1 MIKRIVE
8 ISHAS
13 WISLKDHQLVVEQD
27 RNVVSRIPIED
38 LGLLLLA
45 HPGNTITQQALSACQ
60 QADVAVVLCDEKYLP
75 IALMIPLSGSSLH
88 TATLQMQI
96 NVKSQVAK
104 SLWRDIVA
112 AKIMAQ
118 ASHLTFQGKRGQ
130 HLEAMTRLVGR
141 DDAAQREAQAAAYYW
156 RELLG
161 TDFRRDQNGDDINTL
176 LNYGYAVLRASVA
189 RAIVGAG
196 LHPALGVFHHN
207 RGDSFA
213 LADDLMEP
221 LRPAV
226 DQLANRQWSKGQV
239 GLLPVNKRAMLE
251 LLSCSVILGGQPL
264 PLWVAL
270 QRYASSVKAVM
281 SGEGKKVEIPIWQF
295 SGDTGLCG

>member
-27 RNVVSRIPIED
+27 RKVVSKLPIED

-60 QADVAVVLCDEKYLP
+60 QADAAVVLCDEKYLP
-75 IALMIPLSGSSLH
+75 IALMIPLTGGSLH
-88 TATLQMQI
+88 TATLQMQVK
-96 NVKSQVAK
+96 VKSQVAK
-104 SLWRDIVA
+104 SLWRDMVI
-112 AKIMAQ
+112 AKIAAQ
-118 ASHLTFQGKRGQ
+118 ANHLTFQGKRGQ
-130 HLEAMTRLVGR
+130 HLERMAKLVGSE
-141 DDAAQREAQAAAYYW
+141 DAEQREAQAAAYYW

-161 TDFRRDQNGDDINTL
+161 SNFRRDQNGDDINTL
-176 LNYGYAVLRASVA
+176 LNYGYAVLRACVA

-196 LHPALGVFHHN
+196 LHPALGVFHRN

-226 DQLANRQWSKGQV
+226 DQLAICHWTKGQT
-239 GLLPVNKRAMLE
+239 GLLPANKRAVLE
-251 LLSCSVILGGQPL
+251 MLSCSVLFGDQPL
-264 PLWVAL
+264 ALWVAL

-281 SGEGKKVEIPIWQF
+281 SGEAKQVEIPIWQF